1 MSSIGAIFICVLQ
14 TASRHPTS
22 QGVLH
27 HPNVPPDVVGVL
39 PGHQHHRIALRGH
52 VHVSVTR
59 DRGGSA
65 DVVAGLAIVHAL
77 GVVVLQFDAF
87 AQECGEDGGTAVVVA
102 VLAAITA
109 AEEDRR

>member
-1 MSSIGAIFICVLQ
+1 M
-14 TASRHPTS
+14 
-22 QGVLH
+22 
-27 HPNVPPDVVGVL
+27 
-39 PGHQHHRIALRGH
+39 
-52 VHVSVTR
+52 HVSVTR

-109 AEEDRR
+109 AEEDRRELPQQHPALVFPRRVGLVPG